1 MPNIP
6 EPSRPDLD
14 SSSDEELTVSN
25 DRGMSR
31 QEVKQ
36 MDREIPWRQILQ
48 QGDDTFWK
56 YVDAAVD
63 EYNGWLEWNGIK
75 PVSPEDAAKIRADPK
90 QRHRIMKAR
99 AAYRDKNRGVPP
111 LRPKCRVVIIGCGDP
126 DLKQLSRDSPTPS
139 RISELLIV
147 CIASAGA
154 NRSFN
159 NDGCLWKMVLL
170 DAQKAFLQ
178 GEQDASERSGPIYM
192 ESPRDAILTAA
203 NAYPSPLYQI
213 TGNCYGLSNAPRTW
227 YKKVDKDLLNYRFKR
242 HSLDRCCYYFV
253 NDDGMLTCVLIVHV
267 DDFMLVYNTEKFN
280 IDDFLKLFR

>member
-1 MPNIP
+1 
-6 EPSRPDLD
+6 
-14 SSSDEELTVSN
+14 
-25 DRGMSR
+25 
-31 QEVKQ
+31 
-36 MDREIPWRQILQ
+36 
-48 QGDDTFWK
+48 
-56 YVDAAVD
+56 
-63 EYNGWLEWNGIK
+63 
-75 PVSPEDAAKIRADPK
+75 
-90 QRHRIMKAR
+90 
-99 AAYRDKNRGVPP
+99 
-111 LRPKCRVVIIGCGDP
+111 
-126 DLKQLSRDSPTPS
+126 
-139 RISELLIV
+139 
-147 CIASAGA
+147 
-154 NRSFN
+154 
-159 NDGCLWKMVLL
+159 MVLL

-280 IDDFLKLFR
+280 IDDEKVGFRWGSIVYVFSWNSLENIVAKKSPCRKTPMARSPTRSASRSSSKLWTVDKFSKTA